1 MRIPSVFQAGPH
13 VGGPASFEDDFSLRD
28 EHAVHE
34 VLDRTGCQAREA
46 DGVRA
51 GEGVDVEPV
60 TRALRMEDLRCRGK
74 TAYLHDLCV
83 ATDVDCVVAV
93 GGVDDNVIGRAVARG
108 SAEGACECDVPA
120 A

>member
-1 MRIPSVFQAGPH
+1 MRILSVSSGAPRSEAPH
-13 VGGPASFEDDFSLRD
+13 RFEDDFSLRD

-34 VLDRTGCQAREA
+34 VLDGTGCQTRKA

-60 TRALRMEDLRCRGK
+60 TRLRVEDFRCRGK

-93 GGVDDNVIGRAVARG
+93 GGVDDNMIGRAVACD
-108 SAEGACECDVPA
+108 SPEVPCEVDI
-120 A
+120 